1 MSPEQA
7 DANSRP
13 PPEMFGQTNDELT
26 IQRTVFASDAL
37 KDMVVVVTGATG
49 GIGRAIAWL
58 VARLGAHVVL
68 VGRNQAKL
76 DALTARVTQRSL
88 KASSYAADVREPDV

>member
-7 DANSRP
+7 DANLQP
-13 PPEMFGQTNDELT
+13 PPEMFGLTDDELA

-37 KDMVVVVTGATG
+37 KDMLVVVTGATG

-58 VARLGAHVVL
+58 FARLGAHVVL
-68 VGRNQAKL
+68 VGRNQERL
-76 DALTARVTQRSL
+76 DALVSNLTGRKL
-88 KASSYAADVREPDV
+88 KASAYAADIKNP